1 MVKSKQIPKQIPMK
15 PIHRLIIFI
24 LIIMLLSACNPS
36 ETFFDSE
43 PATPELTPTPL
54 PTPVTAF
61 ETTISADGQ
70 VVLPITPQRFSFPS
84 GVDGQIKRLY
94 IIPGQQ
100 VEAGELLAEIDDI
113 DLRNAVKQAEANI
126 DVLKAE
132 INNQSVA
139 ALPSDI
145 AEAQSSLQAAQ
156 SELNRVLNLPSAD
169 AITRAEADLKLQEIE
184 LRQAQEAYDAIS
196 YSEGIGMSSQAA
208 QLQQT
213 TLNYEKAQA
222 VYNEAIKPPEDA
234 EIATARSRVV
244 EAQNRLQKLQAGLRD
259 EEQALNQARIYQ
271 SELSL
276 QEAQDNLIKA
286 KLYAPWAGTV
296 TDVNAALGV
305 HINNAYV
312 VLAQTNPLR
321 FATTNF
327 SERNLADIS
336 LGDEAT
342 IFLKSYPGVPF
353 PGLIQRIE
361 LQSQAKDGDI
371 ALFTVYFDFNS
382 GDLGIRPGMT
392 GRVEIKPGK

>member
-1 MVKSKQIPKQIPMK
+1 MK
-15 PIHRLIIFI
+15 PIYRLIVLN
-24 LIIMLLSACNPS
+24 LIIILLSACNPS

-54 PTPVTAF
+54 PTPVAAF

-70 VVLPITPQRFSFPS
+70 IVLPIAPQRFSFPG

-94 IIPGQQ
+94 VIPGQQ
-100 VEAGELLAEIDDI
+100 VEAGQLLAEIDDI
-113 DLRNAVKQAEANI
+113 DLRNAVKRAVANL

-139 ALPSDI
+139 ALPSDV
-145 AEAQSSLQAAQ
+145 AEAQSALNAAQ
-156 SELNRVLNLPSAD
+156 SELNRVLSLPSD
-169 AITRAEADLKLQEIE
+169 EAITRAEADLKLQEIE
-184 LRQAQEAYDAIS
+184 LRQAQEAYDAIA
-196 YSEGIGMSSQAA
+196 YSEGIGMSPQAA

-213 TLNYEKAQA
+213 TLNYEKANA
-222 VYNEAIKPPEDA
+222 AYNEAIKPPAEA
-234 EIATARSRVV
+234 EIASARSRVM

-286 KLYAPWAGTV
+286 KLYAPWRGTV
-296 TDVNAALGV
+296 TEVNAAPGV

-312 VLAQTNPLR
+312 VLAQTDPLR

-342 IFLKSYPGVPF
+342 IYLKSYPGVPF
-353 PGLIQRIE
+353 PGLVQRIE
-361 LQSQAKDGDI
+361 LESQAKDGDI
-371 ALFTVYFDFNS
+371 ALFTVFFDFNS
-382 GDLGIRPGMT
+382 GDLEIRPGMT
-392 GRVEIKPGK
+392 GRVEIKPSE